1 MFGCV
6 VRLRS
11 SVGVHEATREDREM
25 HGLKPYL
32 VGHRE
37 FAALYGVEPQMVSQW
52 LAPSR
57 GVLDPAT
64 AIVVS
69 GVRYWPLGFACR
81 FGTTTARPK
90 LLDERY
96 KNRLMAEQGWGWEAD
111 SRDQLPPIVG
121 QQEIIEL
128 FRLPSQGTLAA
139 TIASGRFPEED
150 WLLSGSRLW
159 LLDTVTEA
167 APKLRENARSL
178 PWEIDEQVA
187 SALRAGTYDGP
198 GSVVLSRGRYARK
211 AL

>member
-1 MFGCV
+1 M
-6 VRLRS
+6 S
-11 SVGVHEATREDREM
+11 
-25 HGLKPYL
+25 GLKPYL
-32 VGHRE
+32 VGQQE

-81 FGTTTARPK
+81 FGTMTARPK
-90 LLDERY
+90 LLDVRY
-96 KNRLMAEQGWGWEAD
+96 KSRLMAEQGAGWEAD

-128 FRLPSQGTLAA
+128 FHLPSQGTLAT
-139 TIASGRFPEED
+139 TIASGRFPGED

-159 LLDTVTEA
+159 LLDTVTGA
-167 APKLRENARSL
+167 ARELRESARSL
-178 PWEIDEQVA
+178 PWEVDERVA
-187 SALRAGTYDGP
+187 ATLRAGTYDGP
-198 GSVVLSRGRYARK
+198 GSAVLSRGRYARK

>member
-1 MFGCV
+1 
-6 VRLRS
+6 
-11 SVGVHEATREDREM
+11 M
-25 HGLKPYL
+25 HGHKPYL
-32 VGHRE
+32 VGHQE

-81 FGTTTARPK
+81 FGTMTARPK
-90 LLDERY
+90 VLDLFC
-96 KNRLMAEQGWGWEAD
+96 KKRLMQEQGEGWEAD

-128 FRLPSQGTLAA
+128 FHLPSQGTLAS

-150 WLLSGSRLW
+150 WLLSGSGLW

-167 APKLRENARSL
+167 APELRESARSL
-178 PWEIDEQVA
+178 PWEVDDKVA
-187 SALRAGTYDGP
+187 AALRGGTYDGP
-198 GSVVLSRGRYARK
+198 GSMVLTRGRYARK
-211 AL
+211 AV